1 MPFKS
6 EKQRAKFAELVKS
19 GKIKQSVFD
28 EWNKATGEA
37 KLTDRVKP
45 QHKVTRPWRKTK

>member
-6 EKQRAKFAELVKS
+6 RAQKAKFAELVKS

-28 EWNKATGEA
+28 EWDKATTG
-37 KLTDRVKP
+37 KLPERVEK
-45 QHKVTRPWRKTK
+45 HKIVKPWRKKK